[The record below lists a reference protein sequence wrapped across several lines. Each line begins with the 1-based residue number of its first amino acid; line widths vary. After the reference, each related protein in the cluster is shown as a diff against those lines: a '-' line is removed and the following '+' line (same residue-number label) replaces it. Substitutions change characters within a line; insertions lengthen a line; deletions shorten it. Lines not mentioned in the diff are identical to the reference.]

1 MKTKITETAEKEL
14 IKMLADKRTELSN
27 FKFGVAGAKLKNV
40 KTVRNLRRQIAQILT
55 KLNVFAKAAEVAKK
69 IAK

>member
-1 MKTKITETAEKEL
+1 MKTKITETSEKEL
-14 IKMLADKRTELSN
+14 VKMLALKRTELSN
-27 FKFGVAGAKLKNV
+27 FKFGVAGTKVKNV

-55 KLNVFAKAAEVAKK
+55 KLNVFAKTAEVAKK